1 MCWVPRRS
9 CRTIGWQIPV
19 LALLGEAL
27 LWVSAMAC
35 DTPVYRYAM
44 YRWEPAPYEV
54 FFFHSGPIDAVNARL
69 NGLIQ
74 AAQAAAGQP
83 ANITLLPV
91 DLSKDAELKTVPR
104 QVREAWTSQKNP
116 QPPSYL
122 VYTPTGINVFAGHL
136 DEAALQKMLRSPAR
150 DEITKQLAEG
160 KAGVLVLVTG
170 PDAKATAEA
179 EKLIA
184 DVIQE
189 IADGKIPFYTPP
201 TAAEGAPGQA
211 NAGPKLAVGWVQ
223 VARDDPRERWLVEA
237 LLSSEEDLKAE
248 RFASEHMV
256 FPVFGRGR
264 ALPPCVGKGVTRDN
278 LIACVE
284 FVTGAC
290 SCTVKDQNPGVD
302 LLIAHDWLATAEKLA
317 EGFGMEEGNESQ
329 LGAAGLFPQL
339 MIPAG
344 AAKEPAASSDDAHPG
359 EEAKPGSQPS
369 TPDAAAPSIDAAK
382 SDAAPSHEQQK
393 SKLNPESQSLP
404 VGESS
409 TPSEPEATE
418 EDELPSPAT
427 LVTTAD
433 DVFSS
438 VLFVGAGV
446 AAALVL
452 LFGLTFFILR
462 PR

>member
-1 MCWVPRRS
+1 MCWVPRGSR
-9 CRTIGWQIPV
+9 RTIGWQIPA
-19 LALLGEAL
+19 LALLCGAVS
-27 LWVSAMAC
+27 WVPAMAC

-54 FFFHSGPIDAVNARL
+54 FFFHSGPIDAANARL

-74 AAQAAAGQP
+74 AAQTAAGQP

-104 QVREAWTSQKNP
+104 PVREAWTSQKDP
-116 QPPSYL
+116 KPPSYL
-122 VYTPTGINVFAGHL
+122 VYTPTGINVFAGNL
-136 DEAALQKMLRSPAR
+136 DEAALQAMLSSPTR

-160 KAGVLVLVTG
+160 QAGVLVLVTG
-170 PDAKATAEA
+170 PDAKATVEA

-189 IADGKIPFYTPP
+189 IAEGKIPLYTPP
-201 TAAEGAPGQA
+201 TAADGAPGQA

-223 VARDDPRERWLVEA
+223 VARDDPRERWLVET
-237 LLSSEEDLKAE
+237 LLSTEEDLKAE
-248 RFASEHMV
+248 RFASANMV

-302 LLIAHDWLATAEKLA
+302 LLIAHDWMATAEKLA
-317 EGFGMEEGNESQ
+317 EQFGTEEGNESQ

-344 AAKEPAASSDDAHPG
+344 AAKEPAASGDDARPG
-359 EEAKPGSQPS
+359 EEAKP
-369 TPDAAAPSIDAAK
+369 DAAATSNDAVK
-382 SDAAPSHEQQK
+382 SDAAPSPEQQK
-393 SKLNPESQSLP
+393 SKPNPKAKAP
-404 VGESS
+404 PTGESS

-418 EDELPSPAT
+418 EDELPSRATAATPADE
-427 LVTTAD
+427 AFSG
-433 DVFSS
+433 VF
-438 VLFVGAGV
+438 FVGAGV
-446 AAALVL
+446 AVALVL
-452 LFGLTFFILR
+452 LFGLTFFLLR